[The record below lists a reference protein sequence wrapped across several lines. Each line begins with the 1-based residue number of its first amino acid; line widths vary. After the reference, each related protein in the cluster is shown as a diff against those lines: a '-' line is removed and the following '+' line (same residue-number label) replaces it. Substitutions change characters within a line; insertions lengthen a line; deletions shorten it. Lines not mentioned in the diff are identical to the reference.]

1 MAPEGLFP
9 GWQCCLTHRGCQD
22 TSSLPPVLH
31 SLVVKCLPKST
42 DVWQSQCMVALMV
55 AWGCETDAERL
66 CWTPGSPIACDPGSV
81 LKYATP
87 ATLWQGALW
96 SWPSRTS
103 LTDMG
108 KLDLGQQEHL
118 LPAMG
123 VMSITGNLFFL
134 HDVTLHY
141 SPEWRLGCGVCYSDS
156 VTSWEVGWEE
166 LALLPPIWASFSRPV
181 RASKQPSIKN
191 TFVLKL

>member
-1 MAPEGLFP
+1 
-9 GWQCCLTHRGCQD
+9 
-22 TSSLPPVLH
+22 
-31 SLVVKCLPKST
+31 
-42 DVWQSQCMVALMV
+42 
-55 AWGCETDAERL
+55 
-66 CWTPGSPIACDPGSV
+66 
-81 LKYATP
+81 
-87 ATLWQGALW
+87 
-96 SWPSRTS
+96 
-103 LTDMG
+103 MG

-166 LALLPPIWASFSRPV
+166 LALLPPI
-181 RASKQPSIKN
+181 
-191 TFVLKL
+191 